1 MCNYQN
7 KSCGCQT
14 YLDENNPKKCFYCD
28 HYNAFHTNIIN
39 IIICFKVSFTIN
51 IKQYNRLTYGSHL
64 IKLN

>member
-39 IIICFKVSFTIN
+39 IIICFKVSF
-51 IKQYNRLTYGSHL
+51 YGSHL